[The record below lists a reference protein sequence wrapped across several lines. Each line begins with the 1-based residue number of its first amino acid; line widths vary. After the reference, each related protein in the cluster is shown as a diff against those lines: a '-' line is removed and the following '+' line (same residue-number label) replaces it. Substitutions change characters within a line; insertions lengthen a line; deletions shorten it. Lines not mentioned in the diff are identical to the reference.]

1 MALPG
6 FIAPKRNKR
15 ATKAKAMHAVDAQA
29 EILQDDTASAEHL
42 AAEPVQTD
50 ANATRT
56 ARKPGARQKDSE
68 TVLSAAK
75 GKAAKGGGRKEGEEL
90 QSEHPLER
98 QATVELLRGLASRP
112 QILDLMEQV
121 QPGAIHG
128 AVKAM
133 LGGAV
138 VAGAHGA
145 ADRAS
150 MWRVLGM
157 PWVGENGNA
166 KQTGALLG
174 AALGE
179 AVARLEG
186 HRGHVPVTLDG
197 KAEAKALAD
206 KGD

>member
-1 MALPG
+1 MQSV
-6 FIAPKRNKR
+6 
-15 ATKAKAMHAVDAQA
+15 H
-29 EILQDDTASAEHL
+29 
-42 AAEPVQTD
+42 PV
-50 ANATRT
+50 
-56 ARKPGARQKDSE
+56 
-68 TVLSAAK
+68 
-75 GKAAKGGGRKEGEEL
+75 
-90 QSEHPLER
+90 ER

-121 QPGAIHG
+121 QPGAVHG

-157 PWVGENGNA
+157 PWVGENGGA
-166 KQTGALLG
+166 KQAGTLLG
-174 AALGE
+174 AVLGE

-186 HRGHVPVTLDG
+186 HRGRAPVTLDAT
-197 KAEAKALAD
+197 AEAKALTDNAD
-206 KGD
+206 